1 MSQIFSILATAITI
15 YTMFCFIRILLTW
28 FSGAQYS
35 SFGRF
40 LSNLCDPYLNIFRRL
55 SFLRIGMM
63 DFSAAVGICV
73 LVAAS
78 SICSHLALSRTI
90 SFASVL
96 GLLVSLSWSIISSVI
111 GILAV
116 IFIIRFVVIMVKGDY
131 STYGSLWD
139 QLDRALSPIIF
150 RISNMFYRRG
160 TPPFKT
166 GLLISILTLAAAYFI
181 GNYLIRLLVV
191 LISQIPF

>member
-1 MSQIFSILATAITI
+1 MSQLLSILATAITI
-15 YTMFCFIRILLTW
+15 YTFLCFLRILLTW
-28 FSGAQYS
+28 MPSAQYS

-55 SFLRIGMM
+55 SFLRLGMM

-78 SICSHLALSRTI
+78 SICSNLALSRHI
-90 SFASVL
+90 SFASIL
-96 GLLVSLSWSIISSVI
+96 GLLVSLAWSIVSSVI
-111 GILAV
+111 GILAI
-116 IFIIRFVVIMVKGDY
+116 IFIIRLVVILIKGDY
-131 STYGSLWD
+131 STYGSIWD

-150 RISNMFYRRG
+150 RISNLFYKRG

-166 GLLISILTLAAAYFI
+166 GLIISILTLGAAYFI
-181 GNYLIRLLVV
+181 GNYLIRLIVAF
-191 LISQIPF
+191 ISMIPF